1 MLDNETIYKLRHM
14 KLTGMVE
21 ALQSQEE
28 DGSFQELSFF
38 ERLGLIVDW
47 EYSRRDHNQINRLIS
62 QAKFQDSM
70 ACVENISYTPIRRID
85 KNLVLQLASC
95 NYVMQGRNII
105 IMGPT
110 GAGKSYIA
118 QALGQAA
125 CRKKLTTRYIH
136 MSEMLN
142 ELRIAKA
149 QSPDHFFRMV
159 KRLTKYKLLIIDEF
173 LLFPIQAEDVELLL
187 MIIDRR
193 LNKTATIIV
202 TQYEPAEWLDQMAV
216 PLAAEAL
223 TDRLA
228 ARSYKIT
235 ITSKESMRRFHDQ
248 EESLETSE

>member
-1 MLDNETIYKLRHM
+1 
-14 KLTGMVE
+14 
-21 ALQSQEE
+21 
-28 DGSFQELSFF
+28 
-38 ERLGLIVDW
+38 
-47 EYSRRDHNQINRLIS
+47 
-62 QAKFQDSM
+62 
-70 ACVENISYTPIRRID
+70 
-85 KNLVLQLASC
+85 
-95 NYVMQGRNII
+95 
-105 IMGPT
+105 
-110 GAGKSYIA
+110 
-118 QALGQAA
+118 
-125 CRKKLTTRYIH
+125 
-136 MSEMLN
+136 
-142 ELRIAKA
+142 
-149 QSPDHFFRMV
+149 MV

-173 LLFPIQAEDVELLL
+173 LLFPIQTEDVELLL